1 MTDEMLPQAIALA
14 QAGQKDQAR
23 DLLQQV
29 LNANPTNETAWLW
42 LTDCVTDP
50 KERIQVLE
58 TCLHFVPHS
67 RAAQAGL
74 AALRLQ
80 VSDQEP
86 HQATVPPQP
95 ADETQTATDAA
106 IPAAPA
112 EPVEDQDEWPNLREQ
127 IQLEPWM
134 EEMSDDAGPALGA
147 LLGNEER
154 SEGLPG
160 HARAYDNLPT
170 LPARHFEQPSAF
182 TISPD
187 EVTQEE
193 FSEVE
198 NRTEAELRNRP
209 ETRPELETLPI
220 EPWEWL
226 PETDEPA
233 DQVQPV
239 SDEERIEAGEPL
251 VLDSQTLD
259 HLPAVSVDTHASTE
273 SPNLGQTAPHHT
285 RRKVAARK
293 KATRNRTILFLL
305 LFILGLI
312 AIAAVLFAI
321 ILSL

>member
-1 MTDEMLPQAIALA
+1 MTDEMLSQAIALA

-50 KERIQVLE
+50 TERIQVLE
-58 TCLHFVPHS
+58 TCLRFVPHS

-86 HQATVPPQP
+86 HQAAVS
-95 ADETQTATDAA
+95 ADETPLATDSAT
-106 IPAAPA
+106 PAATA
-112 EPVEDQDEWPNLREQ
+112 EPIEDQDEWPNLREQ

-134 EEMSDDAGPALGA
+134 EEMSDEAGPALGA

-187 EVTQEE
+187 ELTQEE

-198 NRTEAELRNRP
+198 NRTGAELSNRP
-209 ETRPELETLPI
+209 EIRPELQPLPV
-220 EPWEWL
+220 EPGEGL
-226 PETDEPA
+226 PEINEPA
-233 DQVQPV
+233 DQAQPV
-239 SDEERIEAGEPL
+239 SDEERIEAEEPL
-251 VLDSQTLD
+251 VLDGQTLD
-259 HLPAVSVDTHASTE
+259 TPPAVSVNTNASTE
-273 SPNLGQTAPHHT
+273 RPDLGQTAPHHA
-285 RRKVAARK
+285 RRKAAARK